1 MGKKDL
7 YFILA
12 FALLLGANLYVKYE
26 LMAAREPYHEWY
38 YHVGHLEYEY
48 RKVIEKKDD
57 YIRSDDVVRC
67 NKTAKK
73 LESLCRK
80 KDEATRRKYV
90 MERLSEH
97 NYNKRLEY
105 FSSQCKEEDVSFD
118 LIDSLAIVLYAERRA
133 NE

>member
-12 FALLLGANLYVKYE
+12 FALLLGANLYVKHE
-26 LMAAREPYHEWY
+26 LMAAKESYQEWQR
-38 YHVGHLEYEY
+38 HVDYLEYEY
-48 RKVIEKKDD
+48 EKVIEKKAD
-57 YIRSDDVVRC
+57 YLRRDDVVRC

-105 FSSQCKEEDVSFD
+105 FSSRCEEEEVSFD

>member
-12 FALLLGANLYVKYE
+12 FALLLGANLYVKHE
-26 LMAAREPYHEWY
+26 LMAAKESYREWQR
-38 YHVGHLEYEY
+38 HVDYLEYEY
-48 RKVIEKKDD
+48 GKVIEKKAD
-57 YIRSDDVVRC
+57 YLRRDDVVRC

-105 FSSQCKEEDVSFD
+105 FSSRCEEEEVSFD